1 MVDCDICGKK
11 GVSFIIQVEGAKM
24 AVCPRCAYH
33 GKILHSLGTEEAG
46 GEEEAPAKMDYST
59 PKQFRVEEEI
69 LDGYGRKIRRARE
82 AVKITYEEVN
92 EYGKKEKKTRGMTI
106 EELAKK
112 VNEKA
117 SWLDRVENE
126 RMEPNPAEAKKLEK
140 ALGIKLVEKVEVSVT
155 PTPKSGGGKT
165 ELTLFD
171 MFEMQKKKKEK

>member
-1 MVDCDICGKK
+1 MVDCDICGRK
-11 GVSFIIQVEGAKM
+11 GVAFIIAVEGAKM

-33 GKILHSLGTEEAG
+33 GKILHSLEG
-46 GEEEAPAKMDYST
+46 GEAEQEAPAKIDYST
-59 PKQFRVEEEI
+59 PRQFRVEDEI
-69 LDGYGRKIRRARE
+69 VDGYGRKIRRARE
-82 AVKITYEEVN
+82 AVKIAYEEVN
-92 EYGKKEKKTRGMTI
+92 EYGKKEKKARVMTI
-106 EELAKK
+106 DELARK

-126 RMEPNPAEAKKLEK
+126 RMEPTLEEAKKLEK

-171 MFEMQKKKKEK
+171 MMEMQKKKKEK

>member
-11 GVSFIIQVEGAKM
+11 GVAFIIAVEGAKM

-33 GKILHSLGTEEAG
+33 GKILHSLGTGEK
-46 GEEEAPAKMDYST
+46 EEEAPVKMDYST
-59 PKQFRVEEEI
+59 PKQFRMEEEI
-69 LDGYGRKIRRARE
+69 VDGYGRKIRRARE
-82 AVKITYEEVN
+82 AEKIAYEEVN

-171 MFEMQKKKKEK
+171 MMEMQKKKKEK

>member
-11 GVSFIIQVEGAKM
+11 GVAFIIAVEGAKM

-33 GKILHSLGTEEAG
+33 GKILHSLGTGEK
-46 GEEEAPAKMDYST
+46 EEEAPAKMDYST
-59 PKQFRVEEEI
+59 PKQFRMEEEI
-69 LDGYGRKIRRARE
+69 VDGYGRKIRRARE
-82 AVKITYEEVN
+82 AVKIAYEEVN

-140 ALGIKLVEKVEVSVT
+140 ALGIKLVEKVEISVT
-155 PTPKSGGGKT
+155 PMPKSGGKNT

-171 MFEMQKKKKEK
+171 MMEMQKKKKEK

>member
-11 GVSFIIQVEGAKM
+11 GVSFIIEVEGAKM

-33 GKILHSLGTEEAG
+33 GKIIHSLGTGEK
-46 GEEEAPAKMDYST
+46 EEEAPVKMDYST
-59 PKQFRVEEEI
+59 PKQFRMEEEI
-69 LDGYGRKIRRARE
+69 VDGYGRKIRRARE
-82 AVKITYEEVN
+82 NTKISYEEVN

-140 ALGIKLVEKVEVSVT
+140 ALGIKLVEKVEVSIT
-155 PTPKSGGGKT
+155 PTPKGGGGKT

-171 MFEMQKKKKEK
+171 MMEMQKKGKK

>member
-33 GKILHSLGTEEAG
+33 GKIIHSLDAG
-46 GEEEAPAKMDYST
+46 ENEEEAPPKMDYST
-59 PKQFRVEEEI
+59 PKQFRMEEEI
-69 LDGYGRKIRRARE
+69 VDGYGRKIRRARE
-82 AVKITYEEVN
+82 AEKISYEEVN

-140 ALGIKLVEKVEVSVT
+140 ALGIKLIEKVEVSVT
-155 PTPKSGGGKT
+155 PTPKSGGKNT

-171 MFEMQKKKKEK
+171 MMEMQKKKKEK

>member
-11 GVSFIIQVEGAKM
+11 GVSFIIEVEGAKM

-33 GKILHSLGTEEAG
+33 GKIIHSLGTGEAG
-46 GEEEAPAKMDYST
+46 EEQEAPAKMDYST
-59 PKQFRVEEEI
+59 PKQFRVEEEVV
-69 LDGYGRKIRRARE
+69 DGYGRKIRRARE
-82 AVKITYEEVN
+82 AEKIAYEEVN

-155 PTPKSGGGKT
+155 PTPKSGGKNT

-171 MFEMQKKKKEK
+171 MMEMQKKKKEK